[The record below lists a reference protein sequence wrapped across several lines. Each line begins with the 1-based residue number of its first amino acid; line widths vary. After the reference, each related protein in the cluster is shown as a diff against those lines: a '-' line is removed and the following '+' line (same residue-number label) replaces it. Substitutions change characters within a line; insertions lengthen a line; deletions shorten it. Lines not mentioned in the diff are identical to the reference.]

1 MAPYRRAYNFTG
13 EPGANED
20 ATDWLSALE
29 TNIYSCMTNREKV
42 DLFSSKL
49 WRGSPARK
57 WFNKLPDEGHR
68 RWHLVKQEFQ
78 SRWCQTADTSN
89 IVALLSTDNPVDP
102 HSAPDS
108 SASPEIYAVLNDPI
122 PTLSKLLAAR
132 DVHGVFNFCQQT
144 ADSEH
149 GKFALVWDLAFQ
161 AGKSF
166 AQGETVS
173 PSCKKPTVAT
183 SEPASATTPPTVPI
197 LPPISEPSQRSARPT
212 PTAITAAV
220 SILPG
225 PSPSTK
231 LSWADDCTSLPVIP
245 LVKTPR
251 NISCLRSGNKPF
263 GTLQHRNRRHSQI
276 TQRVSVPPHSFP
288 SVRACASAPVYL
300 IPSRRMRSSPPAVY
314 TNAAPSISLALDWDR
329 DPRLFELTRILRSLG
344 LPPSWTSA

>member
-1 MAPYRRAYNFTG
+1 MAPYHRAYNFTG
-13 EPGANED
+13 EPGTNED

-29 TNIYSCMTNREKV
+29 TNIYSCMTNHEKV

-49 WRGSPARK
+49 WHGSPARK

-78 SRWCQTADTSN
+78 SRWCQTADTSS
-89 IVALLSTDNPVDP
+89 IIALLSTDNAVNLR
-102 HSAPDS
+102 SAPDS
-108 SASPEIYAVLNDPI
+108 PGSPEIDAVLNDPI

-144 ADSEH
+144 ADSKH

-166 AQGETVS
+166 SQVETVS
-173 PSCKKPTVAT
+173 PSCKKLTVAT
-183 SEPASATTPPTVPI
+183 SEAAFATTPSTVPT
-197 LPPISEPSQRSARPT
+197 LPPISEPSQQSARPT
-212 PTAITAAV
+212 PTAIKTAA
-220 SILPG
+220 SISPG

-231 LSWADDCTSLPVIP
+231 LSWGDDCASLPIIP
-245 LVKTPR
+245 LVKTPS

-263 GTLQHRNRRHSQI
+263 GTLQHRNRRHFKIAQH
-276 TQRVSVPPHSFP
+276 VPVPLHSFS

-300 IPSRRMRSSPPAVY
+300 IPSRRMCSSPPAVC
-314 TNAAPSISLALDWDR
+314 TNAAPSISLALDWNH

-344 LPPSWTSA
+344 LPPSWTST